1 MSSNIVRFDQ
11 LRSVA
16 FGSITSSFVGMG
28 FVTSPG
34 TPAPFTHAMRV
45 LNFQNTTD
53 GDIYISFDGTTINAI
68 VPASS
73 FSLYDLT
80 SDQDDNESFRYEN
93 GTQIYVKYSS
103 APTLGSFYLTAI
115 YGKGE

>member
-1 MSSNIVRFDQ
+1 MASNIVRFDA
-11 LRSVA
+11 LRSTA
-16 FGSITSSFVGMG
+16 FGSITNSYVAL
-28 FVTSPG
+28 G
-34 TPAPFTHAMRV
+34 TRFAHAMRV

-53 GDIYISFDGTTINAI
+53 GDILVSFDGTTDNAI

-80 SDQDDNESFRYEN
+80 SDEDANEMFRYEL
-93 GTQIYVKYSS
+93 GTQIYIKYST
-103 APTLGSFYLTAI
+103 APSKGTFYLTAI